1 MIEIKNLKVDLL
13 NKPILRNLTF
23 NIKDNNKY
31 AILGFSGSGKSVLLR
46 SILGLLKPTSGEII
60 MDGINVHDATDEEHL
75 QIRSNLGFLFQNSAL
90 FDFMNV
96 ADNVAFPL
104 IIHDS
109 LSENEINKRVNES
122 LEMVGLKGSNE
133 KMPDE
138 LSGGMQKRVALA
150 RAIIRK
156 PKYLFYDEPT
166 SGLDPVNGKMI
177 NTLIGDLNR
186 ELGLTSI
193 TVTHDMSALDEIS
206 EKVLFLSR
214 QGELIFEGSNDSM
227 RKSEM
232 LKKFFRGEDIRN

>member
-1 MIEIKNLKVDLL
+1 MIEIKNLNVHLL
-13 NKPILRNLTF
+13 NKPILRNVTF

-46 SILGLLKPTSGEII
+46 TILGLLKPTSGEII
-60 MDGINVHDATDEEHL
+60 MDGINVHDATDKEQL
-75 QIRSNLGFLFQNSAL
+75 QLRSNLGFLFQNSAL

-96 ADNVAFPL
+96 GANVAFPL

-109 LSENEINKRVNES
+109 LSEKEISMRVNES
-122 LEMVGLKGSNE
+122 LEMVGLQDSNE

-166 SGLDPVNGKMI
+166 SGLDPVNGKLI
-177 NTLIGDLNR
+177 NTLIGKLNKD
-186 ELGLTSI
+186 LGLTSI

-206 EKVLFLSR
+206 ERVLFLSK

-227 RKSEM
+227 RKSKM
-232 LKKFFRGEDIRN
+232 LKQFFRGEDIKN